1 MQRILW
7 VAGITC
13 VMLLATVECL
23 YRAAL
28 TRLPLLPSDVNEA
41 ALAQGAPQAASAE
54 EGSAMRH
61 VRSLMPWTLLRV
73 LTKVLRARKRPT
85 TSLEGFALANHSARQ
100 WLHLLDTQ
108 APHLHRGLGGPLLLS
123 VPAARS

>member
-1 MQRILW
+1 MRRVLW

-13 VMLLATVECL
+13 VMLMATVECL

-28 TRLPLLPSDVNEA
+28 TRLPVLPPSVSGA
-41 ALAQGAPQAASAE
+41 AITRVLTQVPGAQES
-54 EGSAMRH
+54 SAMLH

-85 TSLEGFALANHSARQ
+85 SSLEGFALTNHSARQ

-108 APHLHRGLGGPLLLS
+108 APRLHHGLEAPLLS
-123 VPAARS
+123 GQPVRA